1 MGRILSVNF
10 RTSLVLTT
18 FSIYFL
24 DCGNKQRFICMH
36 SSKGYSCQAALS
48 IYNQIA
54 LNGLQ
59 EIKYS
64 GNESGLDSKLVVN
77 TAL

>member
-1 MGRILSVNF
+1 
-10 RTSLVLTT
+10 
-18 FSIYFL
+18 
-24 DCGNKQRFICMH
+24 MH
-36 SSKGYSCQAALS
+36 SSKGYSCQATLS

-77 TAL
+77 TAVRVANGRKATAYPAFFGSSGINN